1 MFNSNGEFNGY
12 FVVGGT
18 ASSSDNLASTDIAA
32 SMGLTVRDAIRLDY
46 EITEGLV
53 DLFFKETNLKKL
65 FPTYR
70 IQSIGKINKDLF
82 QKILV
87 FR

>member
-1 MFNSNGEFNGY
+1 MRVAKQN
-12 FVVGGT
+12 
-18 ASSSDNLASTDIAA
+18 DIKEANA
-32 SMGLTVRDAIRLDY
+32 TIAHEIIHLIIKQLIDKQKLDY